1 MLAPAAMGSQ
11 RVSISSMPRL
21 SSVWIPSI
29 YGGAGGSGTCISRSL
44 SSMSMVSTGLG
55 SGFGSSSGGS
65 FQTAVLDGGVHLDS
79 KQTMTILNDRLAVYL
94 EKVHSLEQV
103 NRDLE
108 VKIRLFL
115 GKQSP
120 IHRDVSSYEATIA
133 DLQAKIQA
141 ATVVN
146 ASIYLSTDNAKL
158 AADDF
163 RIKYEAEVAMRQSVE
178 ADTAGLKRVLDK
190 LTLTRS
196 SLEMEVEGLKEE
208 LIYLKKNHEE
218 ELIGLRS
225 HLSGQVNV
233 EVDAAPHQDLAKI
246 IAEIREQ
253 YEAMV
258 TKNQK
263 DVEAWYQTKTETLTQ
278 EITTNTAI
286 LQTSKT
292 QLSELRRSVQG
303 LEIKHQSLLSII
315 PCLEVSLADTKARY
329 SAQLLSLQS
338 MVSSLEEQLTQMRS
352 NTKRQSQEYKML
364 LDIKTRLE
372 IEIAEY
378 KRLLDG
384 EEGCNTSSTQACFGS
399 TTTRKVVT
407 TTEKTVNGKVVSSSS
422 QELQVK
428 L

>member
-1 MLAPAAMGSQ
+1 
-11 RVSISSMPRL
+11 
-21 SSVWIPSI
+21 
-29 YGGAGGSGTCISRSL
+29 
-44 SSMSMVSTGLG
+44 MSMVSVGLG
-55 SGFGSSSGGS
+55 SGFGSSSSGG
-65 FQTAVLDGGVHLDS
+65 FQTAVLDGSAHHDS

-94 EKVHSLEQV
+94 EKVHSLEQA

-115 GKQSP
+115 EKQSP

-133 DLQAKIQA
+133 DLQAKIQT

-146 ASIYLSTDNAKL
+146 AGIYLSIDNAKL

-178 ADTAGLKRVLDK
+178 ADTAGLRRLLDQ

-196 SLEMEVEGLKEE
+196 SLEMEIERLKEE

-218 ELIGLRS
+218 ELISLRS

-246 IAEIREQ
+246 LAEIREQ
-253 YEAMV
+253 YEAMA

-263 DVEAWYQTKTETLTQ
+263 DVEVWYQSKTEILTQ
-278 EITTNTAI
+278 EISTNTAV

-303 LEIKHQSLLSII
+303 FEIKHQSLLSII
-315 PCLEVSLADTKARY
+315 QCLEVSLADTKARY

-338 MVSSLEEQLTQMRS
+338 MVSSLEEQLMQMRS
-352 NTKRQSQEYKML
+352 DTEHQSQEYKML
-364 LDIKTRLE
+364 LNIKTRLE

-384 EEGCNTSSTQACFGS
+384 EEGRNTSSTQACFGS
-399 TTTRKVVT
+399 TTTRKVAT
-407 TTEKTVNGKVVSSSS
+407 ITEKMVNGKVVSSSS
-422 QELQVK
+422 QEVQEK